1 MGASK
6 NTSYDRDKDINRD
19 KYNEEKNDV
28 MRSREDTKPIDEN
41 YSEDREYNI
50 DAKEDFAGINW
61 RDTKESDDGD
71 CEKNV
76 CWDILEVTSQECRI
90 NL

>member
-6 NTSYDRDKDINRD
+6 NPSYDRDKDINID

-50 DAKEDFAGINW
+50 DAKEDFTGSNW

-71 CEKNV
+71 RKKQCLLEYSGS
-76 CWDILEVTSQECRI
+76 DIPGV
-90 NL
+90 